1 LSSEDRTVNDAQ
13 QLTKN
18 TLWIAV
24 VNIDLQLYKASIYKL
39 RWGTPGG
46 IDVALPC
53 YDEALQVLAE
63 TDWPGV
69 IAKDAR
75 VLAARI
81 QKFKATLQARD
92 VTTASSDVTRLM
104 YAFED
109 LRSGVRYWPKDPPA
123 GAAGMRTMMEL
134 PTDAMSGM

>member
-1 LSSEDRTVNDAQ
+1 MNDAQ
-13 QLTKN
+13 QLKKN

-63 TDWPGV
+63 TDWPGK
-69 IAKDAR
+69 IADDAR

-81 QKFKATLQARD
+81 HKFKATLEARD
-92 VTTASSDVTRLM
+92 VTTASSDLTRLM

-109 LRSGVRYWPKDPPA
+109 VRAGVRYWPEEPPV
-123 GAAGMRTMMEL
+123 GAVGMRTVVGL
-134 PTDAMSGM
+134 PTDKLSGM

>member
-1 LSSEDRTVNDAQ
+1 VNDAQ
-13 QLTKN
+13 QLKKN

-53 YDEALQVLAE
+53 YDEALQVIAE
-63 TDWPGV
+63 TDWPGKL
-69 IAKDAR
+69 ADQAR

-81 QKFKATLQARD
+81 QKFKATLDARD
-92 VTTASSDVTRLM
+92 VTTASADLTRLM

-109 LRSGVRYWPKDPPA
+109 LRAGVRYWPEEPPA
-123 GAAGMRTMMEL
+123 GALGMRTMVEL
-134 PTDAMSGM
+134 PTERLSGM